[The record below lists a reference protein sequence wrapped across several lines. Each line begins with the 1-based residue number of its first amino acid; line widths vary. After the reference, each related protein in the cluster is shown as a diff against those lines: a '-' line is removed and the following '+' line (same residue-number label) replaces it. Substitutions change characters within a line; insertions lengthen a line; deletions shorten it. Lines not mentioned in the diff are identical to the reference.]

1 MELIAAVEQSAFATW
16 LRESAWALFA
26 LLIVHTLTMGAIVGT
41 ALAVCG
47 RILGLAPGVPL
58 PAMGRLL
65 PVIAFALAVAVASG
79 LLLVVAYP
87 AKALTN
93 PLFYVKLAMAAVTA
107 GLVWTLHRRLFAPGL
122 AVAPG
127 WAKVLAVVAAG
138 LWIATLTAGK
148 FLEYT
153 HKMLLVG

>member
-1 MELIAAVEQSAFATW
+1 MELISAVEQSVFATW

-41 ALAVCG
+41 SLAVCA
-47 RILGLAPGVPL
+47 RVLGAAPAIPL
-58 PAMGRLL
+58 PALGRVL
-65 PVIAFALAVAVASG
+65 PVIGVALVVAAASG
-79 LLLVVAYP
+79 LLLVTAYP

-93 PLFYVKLAMAAVTA
+93 PLFYVKLAMALAA
-107 GLVWTLHRRLFAPGL
+107 GLMSLALHRRLFAPAL

-127 WAKVLAVVAAG
+127 WAKAAAVLAAG
-138 LWIATLTAGK
+138 LWGLTLTAGK

-153 HKMLLVG
+153 HRMLLAG

>member
-1 MELIAAVEQSAFATW
+1 MEAIAAIEQSAFATW

-41 ALAVCG
+41 ALAVYG
-47 RILGLAPGVPL
+47 RVLGVARCVPL

-65 PVIAFALAVAVASG
+65 PVMGWALAIAAVSG
-79 LLLVVAYP
+79 VLLVVAYP

-93 PLFYVKLAMAAVTA
+93 PLFYVKLAMAAVAA
-107 GLVWTLHRRLFAPGL
+107 GIAWTLHGRLFRAEAP
-122 AVAPG
+122 AAPS
-127 WAKVLAVVAAG
+127 WAKVAAVAG
-138 LWIATLTAGK
+138 AVLWLATLTAGK

>member
-1 MELIAAVEQSAFATW
+1 MEQIAWVEQSAFATW

-41 ALAVCG
+41 GLAVCARMWG
-47 RILGLAPGVPL
+47 AAAAAPL
-58 PAMGRLL
+58 PAVGRLL
-65 PVIAFALAVAVASG
+65 PVMGWALAAAVVSG
-79 LLLVVAYP
+79 LLLVTAYP

-93 PLFYVKLAMAAVTA
+93 PLFYVKLAMALSAAAIAWTLNRRVFAA
-107 GLVWTLHRRLFAPGL
+107 GLEAP
-122 AVAPG
+122 PG
-127 WAKVLAVVAAG
+127 WARGLATLGAL
-138 LWIATLTAGK
+138 LWLATLTAGK